1 MINIKVTSRMKH
13 EDYVALCTAS
23 PYILPRKDFL
33 GIGTTVLLCAVLVL
47 PMPSTWRAF
56 SGTESPLTAG
66 GEAYL
71 AADPNAQEQ
80 GVTHESNFK
89 VQENYD
95 DYDIPRYLFS
105 EDDNDDDADLTASN
119 GEDSES
125 EGDRDSLKTEKENQ
139 TELAATIPTTPVTP
153 VSPTGP
159 TSASQTTS
167 DSKTASTDTSQP
179 KTDFQAQQLAATDH
193 QGDTKDT
200 QSPASTPNS
209 TVGTTDSK
217 DSKDSKDKTLAA
229 NADPKAGV
237 ANEPDK
243 TSDSESASTLAATTS
258 PDSDAKSK
266 GDSSSVG
273 TSDKKD
279 VTTTEGDQLLAS
291 NKPDAQPSD
300 TTSATT
306 APQDGTATTTPS
318 QGASDDKDKL
328 AATDSKESSA
338 TATTTPATSDQDKE
352 GTVLA
357 ANDTKGKEGTAT
369 TAATAAT
376 NTTTEPDAKSAE
388 AGTGEVLATTEPEP
402 KLPEVR
408 PEGTW
413 YKHTIKSG
421 DNLSGIFTH
430 LNLPYATLN
439 RITKVASNRDLRL
452 DVGDPIYFLVD
463 KENVLME
470 VVKNSG
476 KTQQVRFTRLNAEDD
491 FKVVYEDLNAH
502 MAESALASVNDATQM
517 PLAIEAQ
524 KAREAR
530 AAERKARE
538 AKLLAERKV
547 KEEQERQAKLIAEA
561 KAKEAREARE
571 AREAKRKALAEERR
585 AKNEERKAALAAN
598 NAKSKEAKEIDAEK
612 ALEHNVTTTRP
623 RLIINTIAS
632 GESFA
637 KAAQRSG
644 LTPREIATIKRIF
657 RKQINVNKLRKGDK
671 FRVLFTGVS
680 TSSLISAVQIQTAG
694 GKKFE
699 SFMNPE
705 DRNYY
710 GENEYTPTAGVFR
723 RFPLSGSIQVN
734 SQFDPQR
741 RHPVTR
747 RISPHNGVDFKAKIG
762 TPVYAPAD
770 GVVSFSGYQ
779 RAAGYYIIVRHANNY
794 STVYMHL
801 SKTEVKRD
809 QKVRVGQVIARTG
822 NTGRTTG
829 PHLHYEV
836 RINDHPV
843 NPLKIDLPNSNQT
856 NLAREQREAFANNV
870 KVLRAE
876 LRNDRLALHR
886 PI

>member
-13 EDYVALCTAS
+13 EDYVALYTAS
-23 PYILPRKDFL
+23 PYILPRKHFL
-33 GIGTTVLLCAVLVL
+33 GIGTTVLLCAVLIL

-56 SGTESPLTAG
+56 SGAESPLTAD

-71 AADPNAQEQ
+71 AADPNDQEQ

-95 DYDIPRYLFS
+95 DYDIPSYLFS
-105 EDDNDDDADLTASN
+105 TGDEDDANLTASTE
-119 GEDSES
+119 EDTES
-125 EGDRDSLKTEKENQ
+125 EGDHDTN
-139 TELAATIPTTPVTP
+139 ELA
-153 VSPTGP
+153 S
-159 TSASQTTS
+159 STS
-167 DSKTASTDTSQP
+167 DSKITSTNESTTSTIAPSTNDSEQN
-179 KTDFQAQQLAATDH
+179 KLAANIDNKESAATNIA
-193 QGDTKDT
+193 T
-200 QSPASTPNS
+200 
-209 TVGTTDSK
+209 TTDS
-217 DSKDSKDKTLAA
+217 
-229 NADPKAGV
+229 
-237 ANEPDK
+237 
-243 TSDSESASTLAATTS
+243 ESIESTIDNSATK
-258 PDSDAKSK
+258 P
-266 GDSSSVG
+266 
-273 TSDKKD
+273 SDKKD
-279 VTTTEGDQLLAS
+279 IVDIKNVATTEDNKLLAT
-291 NKPDAQPSD
+291 NEPIAKPSD
-300 TTSATT
+300 TTNTT
-306 APQDGTATTTPS
+306 TESDDTTSSTTPS
-318 QGASDDKDKL
+318 KNVSDNLLAQEQTSEAQETQNSIEQGTIEPSTSDKDKL
-328 AATDSKESSA
+328 ASANSEIKSSETTPSTTSTSTLPDNKLASNTNNNNDAITTETIVGKEATDA
-338 TATTTPATSDQDKE
+338 ADK
-352 GTVLA
+352 
-357 ANDTKGKEGTAT
+357 
-369 TAATAAT
+369 
-376 NTTTEPDAKSAE
+376 
-388 AGTGEVLATTEPEP
+388 GEILATTKIEQKPV
-402 KLPEVR
+402 EVR
-408 PEGTW
+408 PEGKW
-413 YKHTIKSG
+413 YKHIIKSG

-463 KENVLME
+463 EENVVKE
-470 VVKNSG
+470 VVKHSG
-476 KTQQVRFTRLNAEDD
+476 KTQQVRFTRLTPDDD
-491 FKVVYEDLNAH
+491 FKVVYESLNAH
-502 MAESALASVNDATQM
+502 MSETALASIKEATQM

-524 KAREAR
+524 KAREIR
-530 AAERKARE
+530 AKERKARE
-538 AKLLAERKV
+538 AKLLAERQA
-547 KEEQERQAKLIAEA
+547 KEEQERQAKLEAEAA
-561 KAKEAREARE
+561 KAKQAREE
-571 AREAKRKALAEERR
+571 RKALAKERR
-585 AKNEERKAALAAN
+585 AKAAERKEALADQ
-598 NAKSKEAKEIDAEK
+598 NAKSKEAKEIDAER

-632 GESFA
+632 GETFA

-671 FRVLFTGVS
+671 FRVLFTGES
-680 TSSLISAVQIQTAG
+680 TSSLISAVQIQTSNGA
-694 GKKFE
+694 KFE

-779 RAAGYYIIVRHANNY
+779 RTAGYYIIIRHSNNY

-801 SKTEVKRD
+801 SKTEVKRE

-829 PHLHYEV
+829 PHLHYEI

-843 NPLKIDLPNSNQT
+843 NPLKVDLPNSNQT

-870 KVLRAE
+870 RVLRAE

-886 PI
+886 PM